1 MGGIGIVLGLSM
13 WGYKVIYRIGH
24 ELTKITASRGFIIE
38 LSAALTV
45 LIASRLE
52 LPVSTTH
59 CQIGSIIGCGISDK
73 INNIEW
79 KLIREI
85 VLSWF
90 VTLPITGLISATLFS
105 FAYYSP

>member
-1 MGGIGIVLGLSM
+1 LAT
-13 WGYKVIYRIGH
+13 WGYKVINRIGM

-59 CQIGSIIGCGISDK
+59 CQIGSVVGCGFGDK
-73 INNIEW
+73 KNNVEW
-79 KLIREI
+79 KLVREI
-85 VLSWF
+85 IYSWL
-90 VTLPITGLISATLFS
+90 VTVPITGMISATLFS
-105 FAYYSP
+105 YGYYSPSETI